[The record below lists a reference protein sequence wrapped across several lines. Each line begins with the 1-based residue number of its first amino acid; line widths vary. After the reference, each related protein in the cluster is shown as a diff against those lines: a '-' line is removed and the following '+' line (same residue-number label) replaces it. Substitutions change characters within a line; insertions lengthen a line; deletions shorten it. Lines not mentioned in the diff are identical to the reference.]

1 MTEKILKKLC
11 CFISISTGALLV
23 AEFEAISTLYLV
35 IQAANDTQEA
45 FNFPAVGRFYQIT
58 KVILSSFYG
67 FTCIFALLYIIGL
80 KMV

>member
-1 MTEKILKKLC
+1 MTEKMLKKLC

-58 KVILSSFYG
+58 KVIFSSFYG